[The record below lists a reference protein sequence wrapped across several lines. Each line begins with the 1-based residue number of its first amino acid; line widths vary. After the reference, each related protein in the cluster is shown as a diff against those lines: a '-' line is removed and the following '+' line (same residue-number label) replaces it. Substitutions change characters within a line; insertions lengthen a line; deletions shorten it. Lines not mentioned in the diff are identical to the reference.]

1 VLRLLDART
10 GSYAEVRPARPGV
23 LRASVHVPESA
34 GESDVTGLRVLLA
47 ADLLTRVAELRNL
60 QVLTALGPGG
70 QNAGTLEALERTAG
84 TLGIHPP
91 AARADPGDAP
101 GALGGP
107 VDVHLDSAGV
117 SPDDRRSG
125 IVTRIGAAHLS
136 QPAARGAAVAG
147 QVPSGLDYGPAAVR
161 LALMSFPYHQ
171 PADLSEGVLAGA
183 RQTVRQWR
191 RQVAE
196 WAESPSRPVPG
207 HIAEAVQV
215 AFGDLDTV
223 SLLALLHSL
232 AADDEVPAGARFEAF
247 LYADRALGLDLPAE
261 IGHLAG

>member
-1 VLRLLDART
+1 VPR
-10 GSYAEVRPARPGV
+10 SAE
-23 LRASVHVPESA
+23 
-34 GESDVTGLRVLLA
+34 ESDVTGLRVLLVS
-47 ADLLTRVAELRNL
+47 DLLSRVAELRNL
-60 QVLTALGPGG
+60 QALTVLVSRG
-70 QNAGTLEALERTAG
+70 QNAGTLEALERTAD

-101 GALGGP
+101 SALGGP
-107 VDVHLDSAGV
+107 VDVHLDSDGV

-136 QPAARGAAVAG
+136 QPGDHGAAVAG
-147 QVPSGLDYGPAAVR
+147 EVLSGLDYGPAAVR
-161 LALMSFPYHQ
+161 LALMSFSYHQ

-183 RQTVRQWR
+183 RETVRQWR

-196 WAESPSRPVPG
+196 WAERPSRPVPG
-207 HIAEAVQV
+207 HIAEAVQA

-223 SLLALLHSL
+223 SLIALLRGV

-247 LYADRALGLDLPAE
+247 LYADRALGLDLPSE

>member
-1 VLRLLDART
+1 VPR
-10 GSYAEVRPARPGV
+10 SAE
-23 LRASVHVPESA
+23 
-34 GESDVTGLRVLLA
+34 ESDVTGLRVLLVS
-47 ADLLTRVAELRNL
+47 DLLSRVAELRNL
-60 QVLTALGPGG
+60 QALTVLVSRG

-136 QPAARGAAVAG
+136 QPGDRGAAAG
-147 QVPSGLDYGPAAVR
+147 EVPSGLDYGPAAVR

-261 IGHLAG
+261 IGHLAGGGPAVQTR